1 MTPNEHGLASGYSE
15 ALGLRL
21 CSAERS
27 NQPELTAVQP
37 SIVFVEDYNPAQLLF
52 QDVETGLYLLNVRGL
67 KSEYARVE
75 AERDSASVRAV
86 QAETERESAN
96 TRAVQAETE
105 RDAASVRAAEAEA
118 EVARL
123 REQIRRMKPD

>member
-1 MTPNEHGLASGYSE
+1 MFDPTGGELYGQALTGFRLVNGIYEQIDMTPNEHGLASGYSE

-67 KSEYARVE
+67 ISEYAGIE
-75 AERDSASVRAV
+75 AERD
-86 QAETERESAN
+86 
-96 TRAVQAETE
+96 
-105 RDAASVRAAEAEA
+105 
-118 EVARL
+118 
-123 REQIRRMKPD
+123 